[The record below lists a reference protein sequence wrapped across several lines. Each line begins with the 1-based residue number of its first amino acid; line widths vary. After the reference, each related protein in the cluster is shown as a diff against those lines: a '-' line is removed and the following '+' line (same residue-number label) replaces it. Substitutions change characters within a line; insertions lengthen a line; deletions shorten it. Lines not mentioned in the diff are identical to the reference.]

1 MPKRQT
7 TSFVLTVLM
16 TLVSAAYLLESVVNA
31 EVEARSALVAQR
43 KALTNAVTRG
53 DAAGVAKLFSAD
65 AKLMLPGFETV
76 TGREAIQK
84 FWQAGLSGRII
95 KGIAFAPA
103 DFTGEEDGL
112 LAETGTLTTFAEDG
126 KEKDQSRYL
135 IVWKREESEWRI
147 HRDIVNSEL
156 APAPRM
162 DRVGFPNDYRTMFKV
177 LGVPARA
184 NTDPLVVMTAYGNDL
199 ANSVTNT
206 PRLPYPNGSII
217 LMEFAKEGFRLLS
230 KKIQQASAKYKDPA
244 EQLKTVADA
253 YWNFAFKNKEY
264 YQLMYGLGMAGCEIE
279 KCFPERAD
287 FRNLV
292 MEPIAAIIAKSKNPK
307 VNPCLKYYT
316 FWSILHG
323 LISIKSMRNSN
334 VSDEVNKM
342 VMDDAIEGFI
352 KNLG

>member
-1 MPKRQT
+1 MGIAERRSRQKD
-7 TSFVLTVLM
+7 
-16 TLVSAAYLLESVVNA
+16 
-31 EVEARSALVAQR
+31 EVRANILSTAWQMVKQDGWQSLSIR
-43 KALTNAVTRG
+43 KI
-53 DAAGVAKLFSAD
+53 AD
-65 AKLMLPGFETV
+65 AIEYSVPVIYDHFQNK
-76 TGREAIQK
+76 EA
-84 FWQAGLSGRII
+84 
-95 KGIAFAPA
+95 
-103 DFTGEEDGL
+103 
-112 LAETGTLTTFAEDG
+112 
-126 KEKDQSRYL
+126 
-135 IVWKREESEWRI
+135 
-147 HRDIVNSEL
+147 
-156 APAPRM
+156 
-162 DRVGFPNDYRTMFKV
+162 
-177 LGVPARA
+177 
-184 NTDPLVVMTAYGNDL
+184 
-199 ANSVTNT
+199 
-206 PRLPYPNGSII
+206 I